1 MVHQKICRRRLKMLS
16 ASGVHVRA
24 ENEAPL
30 LTLQT
35 PV

>member
-1 MVHQKICRRRLKMLS
+1 MVRQQICRRRLKMLG
-16 ASGVHVRA
+16 ASGVHLRA
-24 ENEAPL
+24 ENEAPP